1 MKEIQ
6 KVVCYSLSL
15 EMQETLAYLRFIAPF
30 RQAGVQIIAGLQ
42 NGQAVPERAAEGD
55 AVLIQRQF
63 PQRFNEYQ
71 QVVAIARQEEKVI
84 VYDLD
89 DLLFFLPED
98 HPDRILH
105 SFAPALLPML
115 QALLEAD
122 VVSVSTNK
130 LRDVLIDFNS
140 NTVVLP
146 NYFDDTSWHLRPPI
160 PSPGNPPQEQIVIGY
175 MGTNSHK
182 PDLEY
187 IAPVLLHLM
196 ERYPQKIRLN
206 FWGTPPPLEF
216 HSLPQVQWT
225 PYSLWSYP
233 EFVEWFQIQSADIFV
248 APLVDNL
255 FNRCKSPLK
264 FFEYSALGVPGVFSR
279 LDPYEALVR
288 HGHNGFLAGTY
299 EEWEDC
305 LIHLIE
311 DEDLRFHLATQAQAT
326 VKEKWL
332 LSQNISQW
340 LITFQNAIR
349 CGGKKHQE
357 HEAILNV
364 VTSINVQLFEALQ
377 GLNAQ
382 ITGQNQTI
390 RELNAQIAGQNQTI
404 QGLNA
409 QIAGQNQTIQ
419 ELNAQIMQLET
430 EILGYVLSHSWQL
443 TRPFRAISKRL
454 KRG

>member
-1 MKEIQ
+1 MKGIQ

-15 EMQETLAYLRFIAPF
+15 EMQESMAYLRFIAPF
-30 RQAGVQIIAGLQ
+30 RHAGVQIIAGLQ
-42 NGQAVPERAAEGD
+42 NGQAVPGRVAEGD

-71 QVVAIARQEEKVI
+71 QVVTIARQEGKVV

-89 DLLFFLPED
+89 DLLFFLPEN
-98 HPDRILH
+98 HPDRIAR

-122 VVSVSTNK
+122 IITVSTNK
-130 LRDVLIDFNS
+130 LRDVLIDFN
-140 NTVVLP
+140 NNMVVLP
-146 NYFDDTSWHLRPPI
+146 NYFDDTLWHLRPPV
-160 PSPGNPPQEQIVIGY
+160 SAPGNPQQEQIVIGY
-175 MGTNSHK
+175 MGTNSHQ

-187 IAPVLLHLM
+187 IAPVLLRLM
-196 ERYPQKIRLN
+196 ERYPQKIQLN

-216 HSLPQVQWT
+216 HSLPQVTWV
-225 PYSLWSYP
+225 PYSAWSYP
-233 EFVEWFQIQSADIFV
+233 EFVEWFQTQYADILI

-279 LDPYEALVR
+279 LAPYEAIVQ

-299 EEWEDC
+299 GEWEEC
-305 LIHLIE
+305 LIQLIE
-311 DEDLRFHLATQAQAT
+311 DEDLRVHLATQAQAT

-340 LITFQNAIR
+340 MTTFQNAIR
-349 CGGKKHQE
+349 CGCKKHQE
-357 HEAILNV
+357 YEAILNA

-382 ITGQNQTI
+382 I
-390 RELNAQIAGQNQTI
+390 AGQNQTI
-404 QGLNA
+404 QDLNA
-409 QIAGQNQTIQ
+409 QIIR
-419 ELNAQIMQLET
+419 LET

-443 TRPFRAISKRL
+443 TRPFRIISRALRRGKR
-454 KRG
+454 